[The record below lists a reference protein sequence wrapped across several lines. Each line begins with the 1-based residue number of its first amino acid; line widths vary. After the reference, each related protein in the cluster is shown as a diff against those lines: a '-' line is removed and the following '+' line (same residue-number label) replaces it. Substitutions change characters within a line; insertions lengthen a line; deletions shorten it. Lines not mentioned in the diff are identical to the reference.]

1 MRELGQSGGAAG
13 CQWNPGRM
21 TKRILNVVSNVAH
34 YDDPAEPTGLWLSEL
49 THAYDVFDEAGYQQ
63 TIVSPKGGPSPLEP
77 RSLKFP
83 NFDKSAKA
91 WKADDTKMALLAST
105 ASPDE
110 IDPADYDAIYFTGGH
125 AVMYDFPDSEGL
137 QRITRE
143 IFERGG
149 VVSSVCHGYC
159 GLLNTRLSDGSL
171 LVAGRKLTG
180 FAWSEEVLAR
190 VDKLVPY
197 NVEAEMKK
205 RGGRYEKGLIPF
217 ASHVVVDGRLVTGQN
232 PGSAKATA
240 KKIVSVLGR

>member
-1 MRELGQSGGAAG
+1 
-13 CQWNPGRM
+13 M
-21 TKRILNVVSNVAH
+21 TKRILTVVTNVSH
-34 YDDPAEPTGLWLSEL
+34 YEDPSEPTGLWLSEL
-49 THAYDVFDEAGYQQ
+49 THAYDVFAEAGYEQ
-63 TIVSPKGGPSPLEP
+63 TIASPQGGSSPLEP

-83 NFDKSAKA
+83 NYNKSAKA
-91 WKADDTKMALLAST
+91 WKADDAKMALLAST

-110 IDPADYDAIYFTGGH
+110 IDSADFDAIYFTGGH
-125 AVMYDFPDSEGL
+125 AVMYDFPNSQGL

-143 IFERGG
+143 IYERGG
-149 VVSSVCHGYC
+149 IVSSVCHGYC

-197 NVEAEMKK
+197 NVEEEMKN
-205 RGGRYEKGLIPF
+205 RGARYGKGLIPF